1 MRSPVDP
8 VIMMSTASPVVW
20 SEPVPGRRPPKVLT
34 SGNAAHTARKP
45 LTALGSRPDSIDEDT
60 SHGGAEVSLE
70 VPSPSED
77 FSSVEDFSSLLDE
90 PSSLWLDWAEDSAVG
105 SGFGVLTS
113 SVVFD
118 DLYLYFESSLTLS
131 RYFSLSFLRWASI
144 WAWLTADGLVDSS
157 VVVVAASVVTLP
169 DSGGPMT
176 TVEPTTAAVAAAG
189 TAIAATTGR
198 CLTVASTEVAVDGT
212 FAECRPAERF
222 DGVRS
227 RTSCFANDGFGEEC
241 LPNAELP

>member
-1 MRSPVDP
+1 SLCVSLDCRVSLPVFFFQAEDGIRDRN
-8 VIMMSTASPVVW
+8 VTEVQ
-20 SEPVPGRRPPKVLT
+20 T
-34 SGNAAHTARKP
+34 C
-45 LTALGSRPDSIDEDT
+45 ALPIL
-60 SHGGAEVSLE
+60 SLE

-77 FSSVEDFSSLLDE
+77 FSSAEDFFSSLLDE
-90 PSSLWLDWAEDSAVG
+90 SPSLWLDWAEDSAVG

-113 SVVFD
+113 RVVFD
-118 DLYLYFESSLTLS
+118 DLFLYYGAALTFAS
-131 RYFSLSFLRWASI
+131 YCSPACLRWASI
-144 WAWLTADGLVDSS
+144 SSWLTADGLVDSS

-212 FAECRPAERF
+212 
-222 DGVRS
+222 
-227 RTSCFANDGFGEEC
+227 
-241 LPNAELP
+241 